1 MTKTT
6 FGLVVAIVLLAMLVT
21 AGPVLVALA
30 EAAVPLVVA
39 TGLVVGLLRVVW
51 LVTERYR

>member
-39 TGLVVGLLRVVW
+39 TGLVVGLLRFVW